1 MHPVTP
7 AYIDPGSG
15 ALLLQLL
22 TAAFLGASY
31 YVFRAW
37 KRIRAFFSSLFS
49 AKAGT
54 SETSQSGGQ

>member
-1 MHPVTP
+1 MHPITP

-37 KRIRAFFSSLFS
+37 KRIRAFF

-54 SETSQSGGQ
+54 SETSQSGGE